1 MTLRLRLSSPEPN
14 WTELFRAGPPLRP
27 MRVMA
32 DADALRAGTGP
43 ATDANLLAGLL
54 TSEGI
59 LLWRYSDAGPPPG
72 ASQLMTASGQR
83 VAADWAV
90 AMPAPPGSSTTHT
103 LAWVEGR
110 QPLFAPLVGEP
121 VLAASTDSQTRAYET
136 LSPDQAAARRT
147 TDAVAACTARQI
159 KADLYITNREYLH
172 QLTRSIGRGVTF
184 CTPRQ

>member
-90 AMPAPPGSSTTHT
+90 AMPAPPGSSTPHT
-103 LAWVEGR
+103 RAGVEAR
-110 QPLFAPLVGEP
+110 HPFSAPVVGDP
-121 VLAASTDSQTRAYET
+121 VRAAPPDPQTRPYET
-136 LSPDQAAARRT
+136 LTPAQAPPRR
-147 TDAVAACTARQI
+147 
-159 KADLYITNREYLH
+159 
-172 QLTRSIGRGVTF
+172 
-184 CTPRQ
+184 